1 MMQGLAQTLLVRLPH
16 AHNMGI
22 QPNAGLTYIGL
33 AALAG
38 IVLNAWLYI
47 RMNGK
52 RS

>member
-22 QPNAGLTYIGL
+22 QPNAGLTYIDL

-38 IVLNAWLYI
+38 SVLKAGLHI